1 MKSISLKTK
10 IITGLITGGMLLS
23 SVSLAFATTTKPAN
37 PGALKS
43 TEKIQRDTKRQAD
56 LEINLKNS
64 VTNKTITQAQAD
76 KIKAAIIKEKAT
88 KKADFEKMK
97 TMTEAQRKTYRDNNK
112 TNHIN
117 PLKDL
122 VDNGTI
128 TQAQADKVGF
138 GRHNKEGRP
147 KADAL
152 KSSERIQM
160 DAKRTQH
167 LETNLKKLVTNK
179 TITQAQADKIKAAII
194 KEKAT
199 KKADFEKMKTMTE
212 AQRKTYR
219 DNNKTNHINPLKDLV
234 DNGTITQAQADK
246 VGFGRHGADKH
257 MKGLKN
263 K

>member
-23 SVSLAFATTTKPAN
+23 SVNLAFATTTKPAN
-37 PGALKS
+37 PANPGALKS
-43 TEKIQRDTKRQAD
+43 SEKIQRDTKRQSD

-64 VTNKTITQAQAD
+64 
-76 KIKAAIIKEKAT
+76 
-88 KKADFEKMK
+88 
-97 TMTEAQRKTYRDNNK
+97 
-112 TNHIN
+112 
-117 PLKDL
+117 
-122 VDNGTI
+122 
-128 TQAQADKVGF
+128 
-138 GRHNKEGRP
+138 
-147 KADAL
+147 
-152 KSSERIQM
+152 
-160 DAKRTQH
+160 
-167 LETNLKKLVTNK
+167 VTNK